1 MHRDVLTHFPFMTL
15 VIFGQLLFFA
25 IFVGAIIWVYR
36 KKSGAFYQHL
46 SNMPLDDGG
55 SPRDR

>member
-1 MHRDVLTHFPFMTL
+1 MHRNVLTHFPFMNL

-36 KKSGAFYQHL
+36 KKSGVFYQQL

-55 SPRDR
+55 SPRD

>member
-1 MHRDVLTHFPFMTL
+1 MHRNVLTHFPFMSL

-36 KKSGAFYQHL
+36 RKSGEFYRQL

-55 SPRDR
+55 SPRE